1 MMDLMVRGGPLMWP
15 ILIESILALWIIIER
30 GYFVTAVLPR
40 LRAAL
45 SRLVDNA
52 GNPGDKESPDE
63 SNELAKAIKRARE
76 DGAVS
81 RTLLTLEAE
90 RLAGTAERYL
100 SILSI
105 VAQTAPLLGLLGT
118 VMGMIDT
125 FIKIHEM
132 GGQATPS
139 ALAGG
144 IWEALI
150 TTAAGLTVAIPALIA
165 YIGYGRVADRF
176 ARQVESAASQIVH
189 KLSKEGLEVM
199 W

>member
-1 MMDLMVRGGPLMWP
+1 MDLMVRGGPLMWP

-30 GYFVTAVLPR
+30 GYFVAAVLPR
-40 LRAAL
+40 MRL
-45 SRLVDNA
+45 SLGRLVESI
-52 GNPGDKESPDE
+52 GSHGDKAPAEES
-63 SNELAKAIKRARE
+63 SGIAKAIVRARE

-90 RLAGTAERYL
+90 SLAGSAERYL
-100 SILSI
+100 SVLSI

-125 FIKIHEM
+125 FIRIHEM

-176 ARQVESAASQIVH
+176 ARQVESATSQIVH

>member
-1 MMDLMVRGGPLMWP
+1 MDLMVRGGPLMWP

-30 GYFVTAVLPR
+30 GYFVAAVLPR
-40 LRAAL
+40 MRL
-45 SRLVDNA
+45 SLGRLVESI
-52 GNPGDKESPDE
+52 GSHGDKAPVEE
-63 SNELAKAIKRARE
+63 SNGIAKAIVRARE

-90 RLAGTAERYL
+90 SLAGSAERYL
-100 SILSI
+100 SVLSI

-125 FIKIHEM
+125 FIRIHEM

-176 ARQVESAASQIVH
+176 ARQVESATSQIVH

>member
-1 MMDLMVRGGPLMWP
+1 MWP
-15 ILIESILALWIIIER
+15 ILIESILALWVIVER
-30 GYFVTAVLPR
+30 GIFAVTVLPR
-40 LRAAL
+40 MRAGLA
-45 SRLVDNA
+45 RLVDSI
-52 GNPGDKESPDE
+52 GNPGERSSTAE
-63 SNELAKAIKRARE
+63 AAGLEKAVGRARE

-81 RTLLTLEAE
+81 RTLLSLEAE
-90 RLAGTAERYL
+90 RLAGSAERYL
-100 SILSI
+100 SVLSI

-150 TTAAGLTVAIPALIA
+150 TTAAGLTVAIPALMA
-165 YIGYGRVADRF
+165 YIGYGRMADRF
-176 ARQVESAASQIVH
+176 AGHVESAASQIIH